1 MSRIW
6 CLTFSIRE
14 SLCFIIK
21 SYSFIKARIKA
32 KITNRV
38 LEFNQSQLS
47 KPYVEFNTQ
56 KRIESEK
63 NDDKDGKA
71 LYKLMNHA
79 VYGKTM
85 ENMKN
90 KIDVRLVSNEKD
102 FLKRISKPNYMSKKI
117 FDTEFVAIRKNKVT
131 LKVNKLGYVGI
142 CLLDLS
148 LLLMYEFH

>member
-1 MSRIW
+1 M
-6 CLTFSIRE
+6 
-14 SLCFIIK
+14 
-21 SYSFIKARIKA
+21 
-32 KITNRV
+32 

-56 KRIESEK
+56 KRIELEQ

-79 VYGKTM
+79 VYGKAM

-90 KIDVRLVSNEKD
+90 KIDVRLVSKEKD

-117 FDTEFVAIRKNKVT
+117 FDTDFVAIRKNKVT
-131 LKVNKLGYVGI
+131 LKVNKLGYVGM
-142 CLLDLS
+142 CLLELS
-148 LLLMYEFH
+148 QLLMYEFH